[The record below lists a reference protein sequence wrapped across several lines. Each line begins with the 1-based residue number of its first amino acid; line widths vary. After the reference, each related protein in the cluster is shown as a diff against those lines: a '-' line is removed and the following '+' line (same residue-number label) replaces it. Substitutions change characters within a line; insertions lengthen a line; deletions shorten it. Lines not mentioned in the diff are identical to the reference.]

1 MMTTFIE
8 RIVGDL
14 GDKRRWRQYKA
25 RVKALPTTYRT
36 TVEALER
43 YLTYFGAITKGDL
56 PMDVLMSMLGD
67 LADLFEQA
75 AADRTPIRGVVGED
89 PVEFAETFFGN
100 YSDGQWIN
108 RERDRSVSAIEREF
122 YKEVERGFNNERG
135 RLVKAVERAE
145 AQDGATRS

>member
-8 RIVGDL
+8 KIVGDL

-25 RVKALPTTYRT
+25 RVKALPTNYRT

-43 YLTYFGAITKGDL
+43 YLTYFGVITKGDVVV
-56 PMDVLMSMLGD
+56 DVLMSMFGD

-75 AADRTPIRGVVGED
+75 AADSTPIRVVVGED
-89 PVEFAETFFGN
+89 PVAFAEAFFGN

-108 RERDRSVSAIEREF
+108 RERDRSVSAVEREVIKEIERGIN
-122 YKEVERGFNNERG
+122 KERG

-145 AQDGATRS
+145 AKEGATRS

>member
-1 MMTTFIE
+1 MTTFIE
-8 RIVGDL
+8 KIVGDL

-25 RVKALPTTYRT
+25 RVKALPTTSRT
-36 TVEALER
+36 TVDALER
-43 YLTYFGAITKGDL
+43 YLTYFGAITKGDV

-75 AADRTPIRGVVGED
+75 AADRTPIRAVVGED
-89 PVEFAETFFGN
+89 PVQFAETFFGN

-122 YKEVERGFNNERG
+122 YKEIERGFNKERG

-145 AQDGATRS
+145 AQEGATRS

>member
-1 MMTTFIE
+1 MTTFIE

-25 RVKALPTTYRT
+25 RVKALPTNYRT
-36 TVEALER
+36 TVKALER
-43 YLTYFGAITKGDL
+43 YLTDLAITKGDV
-56 PMDVLMSMLGD
+56 PTDVLMSMLGD

-75 AADRTPIRGVVGED
+75 AADRTPIRAVVGED

-108 RERDRSVSAIEREF
+108 RERDRLVSAIEREIS
-122 YKEVERGFNNERG
+122 KEIGRGINKERG
-135 RLVKAVERAE
+135 RLGKAIERAE